1 MPAIGVR
8 AHDLPPREAE
18 GLGKAAASLGFR
30 LLQLAPAKSLADCPP
45 PPEPM
50 SLEWAAG
57 VRLALFRSGVGVA
70 VLGCYVDVCG
80 PDPLSREAARKR
92 LSHNVMLARS
102 FGSRIVATETPLSG
116 GDPKACARALREAL
130 GRLLPEAEAAGVA
143 LCVEPVHGHAVPT
156 PAAMRELADDLGSR
170 ALGVI
175 LDPVNLVD
183 PSSRAEPWAPALE
196 AVQSLGDSIMA
207 VHVKDFSIVGGD
219 KLASRI
225 GAGHMDWKRLVPA
238 IAAASPLAPFIIE
251 GQDAEG
257 MACGI
262 ALLRTLLG
270 CG

>member
-1 MPAIGVR
+1 MPSIGVR

-18 GLGKAAASLGFR
+18 GLGRAAAALGFG

-45 PPEPM
+45 PPGLM

-57 VRLALFRSGVGVA
+57 VRLALFRSSVEVA

-92 LSHNVMLARS
+92 LSHNLMLAPS
-102 FGSRIVATETPLSG
+102 FGSRVVATETPLSG
-116 GDPKACARALREAL
+116 GDPELCARALRESL

-156 PAAMRELADDLGSR
+156 PAAMRDLAADMGSR

-183 PSSRAEPWAPALE
+183 PSSRAESPAPALE
-196 AVQSLGDSIMA
+196 AIEILGASIKA
-207 VHVKDFSIVGGD
+207 IHVKDFSIVGGV
-219 KLASRI
+219 KRGSRI
-225 GAGHMDWKRLVPA
+225 GSGLMDWARLAPA
-238 IAAASPLAPFIIE
+238 LAEALPRAPFILE
-251 GQDAEG
+251 DQDAAG
-257 MACGI
+257 MAAGLE
-262 ALLRTLLG
+262 LLRPLLG
-270 CG
+270 RG